1 MTTPRRRRRRA
12 RPWAAR
18 LLLLGALEGLFAMHG
33 LGGHGTAMSE
43 DAMAAMS
50 TTAPATTA
58 SPGHHAAG
66 EAVADG
72 SAGSAVLVAVSA
84 AVLSAADPLGGT
96 LLDHASMVMCLA
108 ILLLA
113 AALALARAAPA
124 LAPAAHLRPAA
135 SVLPRRT
142 RSSDPPDLSRLC
154 VLRC

>member
-18 LLLLGALEGLFAMHG
+18 LLLLGALAGLFAMHG
-33 LGGHGTAMSE
+33 LGGHGTAMTE

-50 TTAPATTA
+50 AAAPATGT
-58 SPGHHAAG
+58 SGGHHAAP
-66 EAVADG
+66 
-72 SAGSAVLVAVSA
+72 AGGTATAGPA
-84 AVLSAADPLGGT
+84 ATVGPVLSAADPLGGT
-96 LLDHASMVMCLA
+96 PLDHAAMVMCLA

-124 LAPAAHLRPAA
+124 VALAPLPRPTA

-142 RSSDPPDLSRLC
+142 RSPDPPDLSRLC